1 MLNVEDPR
9 ILEDL
14 PHSNKIARQCH
25 LAGGWVRMP
34 YVTLFRFSSV
44 STSMPLLLALSGI
57 PVLAWNHRRPSA
69 FMVLKGLL
77 QLVVLACDG

>member
-25 LAGGWVRMP
+25 PAGGWVRMP

-44 STSMPLLLALSGI
+44 STSMPLLLALS
-57 PVLAWNHRRPSA
+57 
-69 FMVLKGLL
+69 
-77 QLVVLACDG
+77 